1 MPKASRNPTQ
11 RPKHRGRAGATDR
24 TPAGARGAAT
34 EPRSGRDTAER
45 VLSIAVVAFIA
56 IAVLGFIATLLHVGL
71 RDTVPLFASTVWQY
85 AYWLPLLA
93 LPSAIVSLVALVL
106 VNAAGKARRR

>member
-11 RPKHRGRAGATDR
+11 RPKQR
-24 TPAGARGAAT
+24 ARGATERAT
-34 EPRSGRDTAER
+34 PTPGRDRAER
-45 VLSIAVVAFIA
+45 ILSIAVVGFIA
-56 IAVLGFIATLLHVGL
+56 VAVLGFIATLLHVGL
-71 RDTVPLFASTVWQY
+71 RDTVPMFASTVWQY

-93 LPSAIVSLVALVL
+93 LPTAIVCLIALVL

>member
-11 RPKHRGRAGATDR
+11 RPKQRERSVTQSAT
-24 TPAGARGAAT
+24 AT
-34 EPRSGRDTAER
+34 GRDRAER
-45 VLSIAVVAFIA
+45 ILSIAVVVFIA
-56 IAVLGFIATLLHVGL
+56 IAVLGFVATMLHAGL
-71 RDTVPLFASTVWQY
+71 RDSVPMFASTVWQY

-93 LPSAIVSLVALVL
+93 LPTAIVCLIALVL

>member
-11 RPKHRGRAGATDR
+11 RPAPRER
-24 TPAGARGAAT
+24 ARGAD
-34 EPRSGRDTAER
+34 EPSGGRDVAER
-45 VLSIAVVAFIA
+45 VLSIAVVALVGL
-56 IAVLGFIATLLHVGL
+56 AVLGFAATMLHVGL
-71 RDTVPLFASTVWQY
+71 RDSVPLFASVAWQY

-93 LPSAIVSLVALVL
+93 LPSAIVCLVALVL

>member
-11 RPKHRGRAGATDR
+11 RPKQRDRGATRSATAGATP
-24 TPAGARGAAT
+24 TP
-34 EPRSGRDTAER
+34 GRDRAER
-45 VLSIAVVAFIA
+45 ILSIAVVAFIA

>member
-11 RPKHRGRAGATDR
+11 RPRSRERSSTEHAI
-24 TPAGARGAAT
+24 

-45 VLSIAVVAFIA
+45 ILSIAVVVFVA
-56 IAVLGFIATLLHVGL
+56 IAVLGFAATMLHVGL
-71 RDTVPLFASTVWQY
+71 RDSVPLFASVAWQY

-93 LPSAIVSLVALVL
+93 LPAAIVCLVSLVV
-106 VNAAGKARRR
+106 VSAAGKARRRR